1 MNTGTSCVEL
11 TRRIRITA
19 SLGLVCAVPIRLDK
33 RGGCFCCYLHRFF
46 AQDLPY
52 DLLVALA
59 LALVQS
65 SRCLPPQA
73 RHAQNDLKIG
83 YLASGATS

>member
-1 MNTGTSCVEL
+1 VTLRESAKVLYTVTPTPDQIKQWQDN
-11 TRRIRITA
+11 ITT
-19 SLGLVCAVPIRLDK
+19 DK
-33 RGGCFCCYLHRFF
+33 M
-46 AQDLPY
+46 DLPY